1 MEHPMSQSF
10 DASRSLTAF
19 EQDSTLVAVIE
30 MSQSK
35 WLVAAVIPGVARQ
48 PLKKLDAN
56 ADALLKLLQRWQDEA
71 RKAGRTVRRIVCT
84 YEAGRDGFWLA
95 RWLQARAIE
104 TYVVHAASIAVSR
117 EHRRAKTDRIDTE
130 LLMRSFLGW
139 LRGEKRHCSMVAIP
153 TMAEEDARRPSRERE
168 SLVGEQTRI
177 VNRIKAVLALFG
189 IGGFNPRLRKAA
201 QKLETLH
208 TTEGTP
214 LPENAHAELRRD
226 LERLRLVHDQIHVI
240 ESERL
245 RRLALAPAAATGPHA
260 MVRLI
265 ARVFAVGIETA
276 DMLVNEALARKLR
289 DRRAV
294 ARYAGLTGAPD
305 ESGKRRREKGLARAG
320 NGRVRRGMIQL
331 AWRFLIFQ
339 KDSPLVRWFRERT
352 ADGRSTSRKT
362 MIVALARKL
371 LIALWRLVT
380 TGEMT
385 EGLKLRPAGI

>member
-1 MEHPMSQSF
+1 MSQSF
-10 DASRSLTAF
+10 DASKSLTAF

-35 WLVAAVIPGVARQ
+35 WLVAAVIPGVERR
-48 PLKKLDAN
+48 PLKKLAADAG
-56 ADALLKLLQRWQDEA
+56 ALLKLLRRWREEA
-71 RKAGRTVRRIVCT
+71 RKAGRTIRRIVCA

-104 TYVVHAASIAVSR
+104 TYVIHAASIAVSR
-117 EHRRAKTDRIDTE
+117 EHRRAKSDRIDTE

-139 LRGEKRHCSMVAIP
+139 LRGEKRHCSMVTIP

-168 SLVGEQTRI
+168 SLVSEQTRI
-177 VNRIKAVLALFG
+177 VNRFKAVLALFG
-189 IGGFNPRLRKAA
+189 IGGFNPKLRNAA
-201 QKLETLH
+201 QKLKTLC
-208 TTEGTP
+208 TVEGTP
-214 LPENAHAELRRD
+214 LPENAHAELRHD
-226 LERLRLVHDQIHVI
+226 LERLRLVRDQIRAI

-245 RRLALAPAAATGPHA
+245 RRLALAPMAATGPHA

-265 ARVFAVGIETA
+265 ARVFGVGIETA
-276 DMLVNEALARKLR
+276 DMLVNEALARNLR

-339 KDSPLVRWFRERT
+339 KDSRLVRWFRERT
-352 ADGRSTSRKT
+352 ADGRKTTRQT

-385 EGLKLRPAGI
+385 EGIKLRPAGT

>member
-1 MEHPMSQSF
+1 MSQSF

-35 WLVAAVIPGVARQ
+35 WLVAAAIPGVARQ
-48 PLKKLDAN
+48 PLKKVDAD
-56 ADALLKLLQRWQDEA
+56 AGALLKLLQRWRDEA
-71 RKAGRTVRRIVCT
+71 RKAGRTIGRIVCA

-104 TYVVHAASIAVSR
+104 TYVIHAASIAVSR

-153 TMAEEDARRPSRERE
+153 TVAEEDARRPSRERE
-168 SLVGEQTRI
+168 GLVGEQTRI

-201 QKLETLH
+201 QKLEKLSTV
-208 TTEGTP
+208 EGAP
-214 LPENAHAELRRD
+214 LPENTHAELRRD
-226 LERLRLVHDQIHVI
+226 LERLHLVHEQIGNI

-245 RRLALAPAAATGPHA
+245 RRLAQAPAATTGRDA

-265 ARVFAVGIETA
+265 AKVFGVGIETA
-276 DMLVNEALARKLR
+276 DMLVNEALARNLR

-320 NGRVRRGMIQL
+320 NSRVRRGMIQL

-339 KDSPLVRWFRERT
+339 KDSRLVRWFRART
-352 ADGRSTSRKT
+352 ADGRNTTRKT

-385 EGLKLRPAGI
+385 EGIKLRPAAA